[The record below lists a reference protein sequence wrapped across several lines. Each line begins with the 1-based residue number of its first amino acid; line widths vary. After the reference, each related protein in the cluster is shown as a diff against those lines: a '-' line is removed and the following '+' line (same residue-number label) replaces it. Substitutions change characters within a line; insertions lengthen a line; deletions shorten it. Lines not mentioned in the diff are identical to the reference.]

1 MAEREAAGELE
12 EGSEGNPSVT
22 PRVARRQMRDFLRHH
37 EQRRRQLPRALLVGL
52 LAGLV
57 AVGFQFVLAK
67 ANHLRD
73 WIIAF
78 SQNAGWW
85 GFLLPMA
92 FGAAG
97 VSFALI
103 VVQRFEPDAAGSGV
117 PHLKAVLH
125 HLRGFRW
132 RRILPVKFFGGVSAI
147 GAGLALGREGPTI
160 QMGGAIGQMVSGWF
174 KSTPRETQTLVAAG
188 AGAGLSAAF
197 NAPLAGLVFVLEE
210 VQRDFAPAVFTVT
223 LIASVTADITA
234 RYLLGHLPIF
244 TVGEIPIPP
253 LSSLPISLFLGVAAA
268 MVGVLFN
275 RMLVRTADLYQKVAH
290 WPRWVLGSLVGG
302 AIGLV
307 GYFVPGA
314 LAGGHDLVEAT
325 LAGQLGLM
333 LLLSFFALRFVL
345 TMASYGTGAAGGIF
359 APMLVLG
366 AALGS
371 FVGQIS
377 HTILPEIVTHPQT
390 FAVVGMAAL
399 FTAIVRAP
407 LTGIVLMVEMTG
419 EYGLVLPLLVASLT
433 AGGLADYFGDKPIY
447 EVLLKRDLTRWQE
460 KPQLA
465 ETLLLELVVAP
476 DAPFDGREVRELGLP
491 PGCILITVHRGLNAE
506 VPTATFKLA
515 AGDRI
520 TVVVAPQAAEAV
532 GLLHD
537 GTGSEDQV

>member
-1 MAEREAAGELE
+1 MAEREQAEAAAG
-12 EGSEGNPSVT
+12 GGDASPSVT
-22 PRVARRQMRDFLRHH
+22 PRAARRQMRDFLRIH
-37 EQRRRQLPRALLVGL
+37 EQRRRQLPRALVVGL

-57 AVGFQFVLAK
+57 AVGFQFGLEQAD
-67 ANHLRD
+67 HLREQVVR
-73 WIIAF
+73 F
-78 SQNAGWW
+78 SRSLGTF

-92 FGAAG
+92 FGAVG
-97 VSFALI
+97 VSLAL
-103 VVQRFEPDAAGSGV
+103 VLVSRFEPDASGSGI
-117 PHLKAVLH
+117 PNLKAVLH
-125 HLRGFRW
+125 HLRGFDW
-132 RRILPVKFFGGVSAI
+132 RRILPVKFIGGISAI

-174 KSTPRETQTLVAAG
+174 KSTPREGQTLMAAG

-223 LIASVTADITA
+223 LIASVTADVTA
-234 RYLLGHLPIF
+234 RYLLGHMPVF
-244 TVGEIPIPP
+244 TVGDVPIPP
-253 LSSLPISLFLGVAAA
+253 LSALPISLLLGVAAA
-268 MVGVLFN
+268 LVGVAFN
-275 RMLVRTADLYQKVAH
+275 RGLVLAIDLYARVAH
-290 WPRWVLGSLVGG
+290 WPRWRLG
-302 AIGLV
+302 AIVGALVGLV
-307 GYFVPGA
+307 GWFVPGA
-314 LAGGHDLVEAT
+314 LAGGHHLVEAT

-333 LLLSFFALRFVL
+333 MLVSFFLLRFVL
-345 TMASYGTGAAGGIF
+345 TLGSYGTGAPGGVF

-366 AALGS
+366 ATLGS
-371 FVGQIS
+371 FTGQIS
-377 HTILPEIVTHPQT
+377 HQIVPEIVTHPQT

-433 AGGLADYFGDKPIY
+433 AGGLADYLGDKPIY
-447 EVLLKRDLTRWQE
+447 EVLLKRDLTKWQE

-465 ETLLLELVVAP
+465 ETLLLELTVGP
-476 DAPFDGREVRELGLP
+476 GAPFDGREVRELGLP

-537 GTGSEDQV
+537 GTGAENH